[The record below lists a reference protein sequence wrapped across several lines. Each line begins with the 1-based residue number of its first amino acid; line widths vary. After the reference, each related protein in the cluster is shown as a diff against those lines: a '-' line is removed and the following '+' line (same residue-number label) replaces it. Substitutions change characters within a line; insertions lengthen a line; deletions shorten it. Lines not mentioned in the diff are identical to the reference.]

1 MPLGQGSVYVR
12 TYVCGLLLCRSSVIV
27 LPGPAGM
34 WLPLQSQTRPYPF
47 HGRWRLQSRVP
58 HPMGTSLPWSQVR
71 VIHTHGRMYAHGHA
85 MHTIVCIYLLQLHP
99 HACTYVHR
107 YMCGCAYQFMR
118 MYVCGMKDCE
128 STLQAPL
135 LFCYAYI
142 RIRTV
147 DGSSVSL
154 PPEVPTR
161 REPVAVNDS
170 EGGIPHPST
179 RPRRHRRQSRE
190 RPQSFYGRSS
200 PKQLKEAGI
209 WKGAVTNLTNAR
221 GG

>member
-1 MPLGQGSVYVR
+1 METAEQSPTSNGHVSALESGACDTHTRTHVR
-12 TYVCGLLLCRSSVIV
+12 TRPCNAHNSIV
-27 LPGPAGM
+27 YIFCNCTHM
-34 WLPLQSQTRPYPF
+34 
-47 HGRWRLQSRVP
+47 HV
-58 HPMGTSLPWSQVR
+58 
-71 VIHTHGRMYAHGHA
+71 HT
-85 MHTIVCIYLLQLHP
+85 
-99 HACTYVHR
+99 VHR

-118 MYVCGMKDCE
+118 MYVCGMKDCK

-135 LFCYAYI
+135 LFCYAYV

-154 PPEVPTR
+154 PSEVPTR